1 MKFKKFRQFN
11 EVSTVVQLDQAEEFH
26 DLPAKDWG
34 ENSSSFSNPRVRSD
48 VNLSLLQ
55 YMKSGFRAPEEGI
68 TMINKALQYHGS
80 MLPSTYRPD
89 QEGGEL
95 GIDLV
100 QFGQDS
106 GYKIYIIYDLA
117 HESGR
122 FEFYAEV
129 GDEKRIAELLL
140 DEGKRI

>member
-1 MKFKKFRQFN
+1 MKRYKNFLN
-11 EVSTVVQLDQAEEFH
+11 EVSTAVEPDQAEKFH

-34 ENSSSFSNPRVRSD
+34 ENSSAFSNPRVRAQ
-48 VNLSLLQ
+48 VNTEILQ
-55 YMKSGFRAPEEGI
+55 YMKFGFRVPEEGI
-68 TMINKALQYHGS
+68 SMINKALQRHGS

-89 QEGGEL
+89 QEGEEL
-95 GIDLV
+95 GIDLM

-106 GYKIYIIYDLA
+106 GYKIYIIFDLA

>member
-1 MKFKKFRQFN
+1 MKRYKNFLN
-11 EVSTVVQLDQAEEFH
+11 EVSTAVEPDQAEEFH

-34 ENSSSFSNPRVRSD
+34 ENSSAFSNPRVRAQ
-48 VNLSLLQ
+48 VNTEILQ
-55 YMKSGFRAPEEGI
+55 YMKFGFSVPEECI
-68 TMINKALQYHGS
+68 SMINKALQRHGS
-80 MLPSTYRPD
+80 MLPSTYRPA
-89 QEGGEL
+89 QEGEEL
-95 GIDLV
+95 GIDLM

-106 GYKIYIIYDLA
+106 GYKIYIIFDLV

-140 DEGKRI
+140 DEGKRV